1 MLKKEAAK
9 QTAVQTNGT
18 KKNVL
23 VQYWRCR
30 YLFLLFLPVTIYFVI
45 FHYIPMYGVQIAFK
59 DFFPA
64 MGIWG
69 SKWVGL
75 KHFDKL
81 FHGMYFWPA
90 LRNTL
95 IISFGKLIFGFPAP
109 IILSLMLNEV
119 RHSTYKK
126 TVQTVTYLP
135 HFISW
140 VVLASIVTEVLSP
153 SRGVVNYVL
162 QALGMDPIFFVGS
175 KQWFRPVI
183 IGSAMWRDTGW
194 QTVVFLAAIT
204 GIDTQLYEAAEVD
217 GAGRF
222 QRILHITLPGII
234 PTIVIMFIFAVGGI
248 IADDFDQIYNLLN
261 AQVMEVGEV
270 IGTYTYRVGIQQ
282 MDYSYATAV
291 GLFRNVVALLLVTIT
306 NGVSRK
312 LSGNSLW

>member
-1 MLKKEAAK
+1 MAKTVGKQKIPPKKLLKE
-9 QTAVQTNGT
+9 
-18 KKNVL
+18 
-23 VQYWRCR
+23 YWHSR
-30 YLFLLFLPVTIYFVI
+30 YLFLLFLPVILYFIV
-45 FHYIPMYGVQIAFK
+45 FHYIPMYGAQIAFK
-59 DFFPA
+59 DFYPRV
-64 MGIWG
+64 GIWA
-69 SKWVGL
+69 SKWVGF
-75 KHFDKL
+75 KHFNKL
-81 FHGMYFWPA
+81 FNGMYFWPA

-119 RHSTYKK
+119 RHSAFKK

-140 VVLASIVTEVLSP
+140 VVLASIVMEVLSP

-162 QALGMDPIFFVGS
+162 QLFGMDPIFFVGS
-175 KQWFRPVI
+175 KEWFRPVI

-204 GIDTQLYEAAEVD
+204 GIDPQLYEAAEVD
-217 GAGRF
+217 GASRF
-222 QRILHITLPGII
+222 QRILHITLPGIA

-261 AQVMEVGEV
+261 AQVMEVGDV
-270 IGTYTYRVGIQQ
+270 IGTYTYRVGLQQ

-291 GLFRNVVALLLVTIT
+291 GLFRNVVSLCLVTFT
-306 NGVSRK
+306 NALSRK
-312 LSGNSLW
+312 LSGSSLW